1 MLNENTK
8 KINCEEYLN
17 SLDFWYGVRP
27 NGEDHYTV
35 YCFMK
40 DSDGISSVPYTGD
53 YEKGVRIGGFETK
66 ENAISKIKTSAAQ
79 GRAIVLYER
88 DSQDIEN
95 ELYISLSPKE
105 IIKAA

>member
-1 MLNENTK
+1 MLNEITK

-27 NGEDHYTV
+27 NGEDYYTV

-40 DSDGISSVPYTGD
+40 DSDGISSVPYAGD
-53 YEKGVRIGGFETK
+53 LDNGVRIGAFETK
-66 ENAISKIKTSAAQ
+66 ENAIEKIKLSAAPDK
-79 GRAIVLYER
+79 AIVLYER
-88 DSQDIEN
+88 ESLEAGSD
-95 ELYISLSPKE
+95 LYFSFTPQE

>member
-27 NGEDHYTV
+27 NGEEHYTV

-40 DSDGISSVPYTGD
+40 DSDGISSVPYVGD
-53 YEKGVRIGGFETK
+53 CNILIGGFETK
-66 ENAISKIKTSAAQ
+66 ESAIEKTKLSAAPD
-79 GRAIVLYER
+79 RAIVLYER
-88 DSQDIEN
+88 ESAEIGS
-95 ELYISLSPKE
+95 ELYFSFVPQE
-105 IIKAA
+105 IIKVA

>member
-1 MLNENTK
+1 MLNEITK
-8 KINCEEYLN
+8 KINCNEYLN

-53 YEKGVRIGGFETK
+53 SNIRISGFETK
-66 ENAISKIKTSAAQ
+66 ENAIDKIKLSAAPD
-79 GRAIVLYER
+79 RAIVLYER
-88 DSQDIEN
+88 ESAEIGS
-95 ELYISLSPKE
+95 ELYFSFVPQE

>member
-27 NGEDHYTV
+27 NGEEHYTV

-53 YEKGVRIGGFETK
+53 CNIRIGAFETK
-66 ENAISKIKTSAAQ
+66 ESAIEKIKLSAALD
-79 GRAIVLYER
+79 RAIVLYER
-88 DSQDIEN
+88 ESLEAGSD
-95 ELYISLSPKE
+95 LYFSFTPQE